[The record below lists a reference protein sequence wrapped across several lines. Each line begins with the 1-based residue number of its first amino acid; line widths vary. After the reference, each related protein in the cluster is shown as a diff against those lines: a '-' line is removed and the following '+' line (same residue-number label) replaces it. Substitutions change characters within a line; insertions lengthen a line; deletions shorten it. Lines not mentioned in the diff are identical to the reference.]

1 MSGAPAIVLI
11 VAIVLILLWAV
22 WAFNRLIRYRNR
34 TRSGWS
40 DIDVQLQRR
49 HDLIPQLV
57 DAVAAFARF
66 EQATLTAVTDLRSL
80 SNHAK
85 HLADKAAVE
94 DQVGDFAKQL
104 IAVAEAYPD
113 LKANQNFLSLQQE
126 LTNTEDTLQY
136 ARRFYNGAVREF
148 NTYLESFPD
157 RVVAGLFGFKARE
170 FFKAEPGA
178 AAPVHV
184 QLSQ

>member
-1 MSGAPAIVLI
+1 MTGAAAIVLAAIIAI
-11 VAIVLILLWAV
+11 VALWAV
-22 WAFNRLIRYRNR
+22 WAFNRLIRYRNS

-57 DAVAAFARF
+57 DAVAGYARF
-66 EQATLTAVTDLRSL
+66 EQATLSAVTELRNL
-80 SNHAK
+80 SDHAA

-94 DQVGDFAKQL
+94 EQVADFARQL

-113 LKANQNFLSLQQE
+113 LKANRNFLALQQE
-126 LTNTEDTLQY
+126 LTRTEDTLQY

-148 NTYLESFPD
+148 NTCLESFPD
-157 RVVAGLFGFKARE
+157 RIVAQLFGFRARE
-170 FFKAEPGA
+170 FFKAEAGA
-178 AAPVHV
+178 AAPVTV
-184 QLSQ
+184 KLC

>member
-1 MSGAPAIVLI
+1 MTSAPAIVFV
-11 VAIVLILLWAV
+11 VAISLAVLWSA

-57 DAVAAFARF
+57 DAVSGYARF
-66 EQATLTAVTDLRSL
+66 EQATLTAVTELRRL
-80 SNHAK
+80 SNHAE

-94 DQVGDFAKQL
+94 DQVADFAKQL

-113 LKANQNFLSLQQE
+113 LKANQNFLSLQLE
-126 LTNTEDTLQY
+126 LTKTEDALQY
-136 ARRFYNGAVREF
+136 ARRFFNGAVREF

-157 RVVAGLFGFKARE
+157 QIVARLFRFKARE
-170 FFKAEPGA
+170 FFKAEAGA
-178 AAPVHV
+178 SAPVEV
-184 QLSQ
+184 KLSQ

>member
-1 MSGAPAIVLI
+1 MNGAVPIVVSIAIALI
-11 VAIVLILLWAV
+11 ALWVAWS
-22 WAFNRLIRYRNR
+22 FNRLIRHRNR
-34 TRSGWS
+34 TRSGLS

-57 DAVAAFARF
+57 DAVSGYARF
-66 EQATLTAVTDLRSL
+66 EQATLTAVTELRRMS
-80 SNHAK
+80 SDAE

-94 DQVGDFAKQL
+94 DQVADFAKQL

-113 LKANQNFLSLQQE
+113 LKANTNFLALQQE
-126 LTNTEDTLQY
+126 LTKTEDLLQY

-157 RVVAGLFGFKARE
+157 HLVASLFGFKARE
-170 FFKAEPGA
+170 FFKAEAGA
-178 AAPVHV
+178 TVPVKV
-184 QLSQ
+184 KLSQ